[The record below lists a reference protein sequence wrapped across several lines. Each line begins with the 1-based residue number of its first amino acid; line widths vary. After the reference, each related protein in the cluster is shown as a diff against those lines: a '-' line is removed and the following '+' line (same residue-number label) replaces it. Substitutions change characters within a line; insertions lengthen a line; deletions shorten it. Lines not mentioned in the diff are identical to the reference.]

1 MPTAVAPVPGLAVAP
16 EPHANSPLPAFW
28 TQFAGA
34 LGGITVCARPAEGAD
49 SPITSAAIVGVT
61 MG

>member
-1 MPTAVAPVPGLAVAP
+1 VPGLAVAP

-34 LGGITVCARPAEGAD
+34 LGGITVCARPPEGAD
-49 SPITSAAIVGVT
+49 SPITSAAIVGMT